1 MNLLIKQAKI
11 IDPNSPHNGQKV
23 DILIENGKIRS
34 VKKSIS
40 GTKIKVFKAENLHVS
55 PGWFD
60 MHVNFRDPG
69 YEHKEDLITGC
80 RAAAFGGFT
89 GVACMPS
96 TNPPI
101 HTKSEVE
108 YVKNKTEGSIVD
120 VYPIG
125 ALSHQLKGE
134 EMTEMFDMYH
144 SGAVAFSDDKIPVHN
159 SGLLMRALLYVNGF
173 DGLIITHSEDKYISH
188 DGKMN
193 EGVTSTSLGLKGMP
207 ALAEELMISR
217 NIYLTEYTK
226 SRIHI
231 STIST
236 AESVELIR
244 NAKRRG
250 INVTAE
256 VAAHHLALDDSFLH
270 DFDSNY
276 KINPPLRTKADIEA
290 LKKGLADG
298 TIDAICSDH
307 SPEDEE
313 MKKREFDDA
322 AFGIIGLETAYAVAN
337 THLSRVDLI
346 TKFAIRPR
354 EILNL
359 PVPVIKVGERANL
372 TLFDPNKK
380 WTFTESDIRSRSKNT
395 PFVGTSFKGKALGI
409 YNNKQFWVCE

>member
-1 MNLLIKQAKI
+1 MNLLIKSAKI
-11 IDPNSPHNGQKV
+11 IDPNSPHKGEKV

-34 VKKSIS
+34 IRKNIS
-40 GTKIKVFKAENLHVS
+40 VPDTKIFKAENLHVS

-69 YEHKEDLITGC
+69 YEYKEDLLTGC

-108 YVKNKTEGSIVD
+108 YIKNKTEGSIVD

-125 ALSHQLKGE
+125 ALSCQLEGKE
-134 EMTEMFDMYH
+134 LTEMYDMHH
-144 SGAVAFSDDKIPVHN
+144 SGAKAFSDDKNPVQN

-173 DGLIITHSEDKYISH
+173 NGLIITHAEDKYISH

-193 EGVTSTSLGLKGMP
+193 EGETSTSLGLKGMP

-217 NIYLTEYTK
+217 NIYLAEYTK

-231 STIST
+231 SSVST
-236 AESVELIR
+236 AESVDLIR
-244 NAKRRG
+244 SAKRRK

-256 VAAHHLALDDSFLH
+256 VAAYHLALDDSFLH

-276 KINPPLRTKADIEA
+276 KINPPLRTKADIAA

-298 TIDAICSDH
+298 TIDVICSDH

-322 AFGIIGLETAYAVAN
+322 AFGIIGLETAYSVAN
-337 THLSRVDLI
+337 TNLSRVDIISKL
-346 TKFAIRPR
+346 AIRPR
-354 EILNL
+354 EILNI
-359 PVPVIKVGERANL
+359 PVPVIKAGEKANL

-380 WTFTESDIRSRSKNT
+380 WTFTEADIKSRSKNT

-409 YNNKQFWVCE
+409 YNNKQLIVS